1 MVASK
6 NGAISYNL
14 FNIGMLMIFSIILLY
29 FYQHQTYKNAK
40 DFSRSIHVFLGY

>member
-6 NGAISYNL
+6 NGAISY
-14 FNIGMLMIFSIILLY
+14 NIGMLMIFSIILLY

-40 DFSRSIHVFLGY
+40 DFSRSIHVFIGY